1 MKRIIGAALLSGVV
15 SASAAAY
22 ANGRFPNAQQLR
34 EPAPGSIVVAGT
46 YGLLLSGNAGTDFQF
61 VCESALFGK
70 ALMGSWV
77 DPLLETLPN
86 GTIISGS
93 QNGLRVSRDHGC
105 SFSTD
110 WKLPHDADFVGAGPD
125 PNAPLGTVIDVC
137 PGYDGPGS
145 IVALTT
151 LHASD
156 GSILEHRIYKSS
168 DGAASWSALPISLA
182 KTSINTVLTIDV
194 APSDPNRL
202 YVSGSVAGQS
212 TLAVSNDGGK
222 SYSIHP
228 IAVDDSEGVTGAY
241 IAAVSP
247 TNADR
252 VYLRVS
258 RRSLADDGSETWDDS
273 LLSSDDAGA
282 HFRDVLRQKGA
293 LLGFALSPDGTAVLA
308 GFGDPMV
315 APIVT
320 SDDALGLYSADT
332 EALVFTHRV
341 PNLAVSCLR
350 WTSAGVYACAKEND
364 PLGTSSADFHVG
376 LSPGSE
382 IPAKVDDFKAL
393 LKLRDVRGPLP
404 WSDGMPNACEAEWE
418 ATDPNGAQPSTCAAF
433 NACTSSHALSAG
445 AIRCGADV
453 TSGGASGAF
462 GGAASNTA
470 GQASP
475 AGAAA
480 SGAANGR
487 GGNTSAPEGGAANG
501 GALARAGGT
510 SSAGVSGTGQMS
522 GANNSSGCNCH
533 FGSTKR
539 GREAALAL
547 LISGLLAR
555 RRRKNSREAG

>member
-1 MKRIIGAALLSGVV
+1 MKRIIGAALLSGAI
-15 SASAAAY
+15 STSPAAY

-86 GTIISGS
+86 GTIVSGS

-110 WKLPHDADFVGAGPD
+110 WKLPHDADFVGPGPD

-137 PGYDGPGS
+137 PGYDGPNS
-145 IVALTT
+145 IVALAT

-156 GSILEHRIYKSS
+156 GSIVEHRIYKSA
-168 DGAASWSALPISLA
+168 DAAMSWSALPQSLA
-182 KTSINTVLTIDV
+182 KASINTVLTIDV

-202 YVSGSVAGQS
+202 YISGSAAGQS
-212 TLAVSNDGGK
+212 TLAVSSDGGK
-222 SYSIHP
+222 SYSIRP
-228 IAVDDSEGVTGAY
+228 IAIDDSEGVTGAY

-252 VYLRVS
+252 VYVRVS

-273 LLSSDDAGA
+273 LLLSDDAGA

-293 LLGFALSPDGTAVLA
+293 LLGFALSPDGTTVLA

-320 SDDALGLYSADT
+320 SDDALGLYSADS
-332 EALVFTHRV
+332 EALVFTQRV

-350 WTSAGVYACAKEND
+350 WTSTGVYACAKEND
-364 PLGTSSADFHVG
+364 PLGTSSADFHIG

-382 IPAKVDDFKAL
+382 IPAKADDFKAL

-404 WSDGMPNACEAEWE
+404 WSDGMPSACEAEWE

-433 NACTSSHALSAG
+433 NACTNSNALSAG
-445 AIRCGADV
+445 AIRCGADG
-453 TSGGASGAF
+453 TSGGANA
-462 GGAASNTA
+462 
-470 GQASP
+470 
-475 AGAAA
+475 
-480 SGAANGR
+480 R
-487 GGNTSAPEGGAANG
+487 GGNSSAPQGGAANG
-501 GALARAGGT
+501 GT
-510 SSAGVSGTGQMS
+510 PSAGVSGTAQVS
-522 GANNSSGCNCH
+522 GTNNPSGCNCH
-533 FGSTKR
+533 FGSTTR
-539 GREAALAL
+539 GESEAALAL
-547 LISGLLAR
+547 LLSGLLAR
-555 RRRKNSREAG
+555 RRRKNS